1 MKKERCIICH
11 QETGISEDTPIELR
25 DNYIEGVGQLC
36 PECALKITREQH
48 STQMSKSIPEYRP
61 YLKQN

>member
-25 DNYIEGVGQLC
+25 NNYIEGVGQLC
-36 PECALKITREQH
+36 PECALKMEKGQQ
-48 STQMSKSIPEYRP
+48 STQIDKIVPEYRP